1 MIKARDIDIDWL
13 KNLPGDQLLDLL
25 FMHIR
30 DMWAVDG
37 LYFLGIESKYDTE
50 SAVEIDRQVWESM
63 GELECNRLIKIFKV
77 QEDRPF
83 VKFVDLLKATGWFL
97 DLENKTLEYD
107 SGEHKITI
115 INYKCRVQNTRLRK
129 DLSEFPCKPV
139 RLGFMKSFAKTY
151 NPNIK
156 VNCITCPPDDHPE
169 DLWCQWEF
177 VLVEE

>member
-63 GELECNRLIKIFKV
+63 GEIECNRLIKIFKV

-97 DLENKTLEYD
+97 DI
-107 SGEHKITI
+107 GI
-115 INYKCRVQNTRLRK
+115 
-129 DLSEFPCKPV
+129 
-139 RLGFMKSFAKTY
+139 
-151 NPNIK
+151 
-156 VNCITCPPDDHPE
+156 
-169 DLWCQWEF
+169 
-177 VLVEE
+177 